1 MQRCRYCGQLNDDDV
16 DQCIYCGEPLFI
28 QVDHGND
35 LSRSEISH
43 QYAAKVAQE
52 LLEDERRK
60 QQQKQ
65 PNLFD
70 ELDDFAKELL
80 KPEDSSSFNDN
91 ENKDDN
97 IFFTDDDYEKIR
109 QEHRNNDIYPD
120 AQYEDN
126 NIYTPQQRS
135 DDEMSDIYDPYDQ
148 FMDEDEDEENYVDVY
163 EVEEDTRH
171 IIFEDEDEDI
181 TVEHDVLDEL
191 EDSYYDDDEE
201 IQQYPQDFYE
211 DEIEDDNIP
220 DEESIDENADLEK
233 LRHIEDTLKSKIK
246 RNKKLENHYGVN
258 IKDIT
263 LDLDN
268 LTGSFHITGNVS
280 LNKRTNK
287 NAVKITVK
295 CFNKDKKQIDE
306 DSVIMAVRGLDHIF
320 NVTLKPN
327 LNDVAIIIIVPELIN
342 ISQKQLKQLKE
353 NRPIKTVKSVKSP
366 ESTNI
371 KQQQKRKYIKQ
382 PTKDDIKR
390 EYQKQKDDNDTKKE
404 SFKDKIIPH
413 RKNKKKQLQY
423 TDEKL
428 VNNIYLEQIK
438 GIERKVGMN
447 IDNTSILIK
456 NGKVEVVGEIHIK
469 NPEKCQEI
477 KIATTCYDKDN
488 KIIATDT
495 LKINT
500 KMFLGFD
507 TLHIVID
514 DVDINEIKRIRLYPT
529 FL

>member
-16 DQCIYCGEPLFI
+16 DECIYCGEPLFI
-28 QVDHGND
+28 QVDHSDD

-43 QYAAKVAQE
+43 QYAVKVAQE

-80 KPEDSSSFNDN
+80 APEDSSSFNDN
-91 ENKDDN
+91 KNKDDN
-97 IFFTDDDYEKIR
+97 IFFTDDDYEKMR
-109 QEHRNNDIYPD
+109 QQNSDDDIYPD

-135 DDEMSDIYDPYDQ
+135 DDEMNNMYNPYE
-148 FMDEDEDEENYVDVY
+148 FMDDEDEENYVDVY

-181 TVEHDVLDEL
+181 TVEHDALDEL
-191 EDSYYDDDEE
+191 ENSYYDDEE
-201 IQQYPQDFYE
+201 IQQYPQDFYD
-211 DEIEDDNIP
+211 DEIQDDNILYE
-220 DEESIDENADLEK
+220 DSIDESADLEK
-233 LRHIEDTLKSKIK
+233 LEYIEDTLKSKIK
-246 RNKKLENHYGVN
+246 RNKKLENHYGIN

-268 LTGSFHITGNVS
+268 LTGPFHITGNVS
-280 LNKRTNK
+280 INKRTNK

-306 DSVIMAVRGLDHIF
+306 DSSIMAVRGLNHIF

-327 LNDVAIIIIVPELIN
+327 LDDVAIIIIVPELIN

-353 NRPIKTVKSVKSP
+353 DKPIKTIKPQKAP

-371 KQQQKRKYIKQ
+371 SQQPKHKSIKQ

-390 EYQKQKDDNDTKKE
+390 EYQKQKDNNDTKKG

-413 RKNKKKQLQY
+413 RKNKKKQSHY

-428 VNNIYLEQIK
+428 INNIYLEQIK
-438 GIERKVGMN
+438 DIERKIGMN

-456 NGKVEVVGEIHIK
+456 NDKVEVVGEIHIK

-514 DVDINEIKRIRLYPT
+514 DVDINKIKRIRLYPT

>member
-28 QVDHGND
+28 QVDHSND
-35 LSRSEISH
+35 LPRSEISH
-43 QYAAKVAQE
+43 QYAVKVAQE
-52 LLEDERRK
+52 ILEEERRK

-80 KPEDSSSFNDN
+80 TPEDSSSFNDN
-91 ENKDDN
+91 KNEDDN

-109 QEHRNNDIYPD
+109 QQRSSNDIYPD

-135 DDEMSDIYDPYDQ
+135 DDEMSNLYDPYEQ

-163 EVEEDTRH
+163 EVEEDPRH

-181 TVEHDVLDEL
+181 TVEHDALDEL
-191 EDSYYDDDEE
+191 ENSYYDDEE
-201 IQQYPQDFYE
+201 IQQYPQDFLYE
-211 DEIEDDNIP
+211 EEIQDDI
-220 DEESIDENADLEK
+220 IDEDNNIDESVDLEK
-233 LRHIEDTLKSKIK
+233 LELIEDTLKSKIK
-246 RNKKLENHYGVN
+246 RNKKLENHYGIN

-268 LTGSFHITGNVS
+268 LTGPFHITGNVS
-280 LNKRTNK
+280 VNKRTNK

-306 DSVIMAVRGLDHIF
+306 DSSIIAIRGLNHIF

-327 LNDVAIIIIVPELIN
+327 LDNVAIIIIVPELIN
-342 ISQKQLKQLKE
+342 VNQKQLKQIKE
-353 NRPIKTVKSVKSP
+353 DKPIKTPKPVKSP
-366 ESTNI
+366 ETTNI
-371 KQQQKRKYIKQ
+371 REPKKRPIKQ
-382 PTKDDIKR
+382 PTKDDIKK
-390 EYQKQKDDNDTKKE
+390 EYQKQKDNKDTKKE
-404 SFKDKIIPH
+404 SFKDKLIPH
-413 RKNKKKQLQY
+413 RKNKKKQSQY

-438 GIERKVGMN
+438 GIERKIGMN

-456 NGKVEVVGEIHIK
+456 NDKVEVVGEIHIK

-514 DVDINEIKRIRLYPT
+514 DVDINKIKRIRLYPT